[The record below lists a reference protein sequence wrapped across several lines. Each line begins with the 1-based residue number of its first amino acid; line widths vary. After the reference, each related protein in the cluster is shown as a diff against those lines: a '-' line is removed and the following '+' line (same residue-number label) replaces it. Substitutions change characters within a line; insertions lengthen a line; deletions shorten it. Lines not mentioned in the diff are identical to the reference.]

1 MSQKRFENFP
11 KALPSKQRASIFT
24 VVKGEVVT
32 QRAKPLTIV
41 KILAMTAGR
50 ERPKEYLMNL
60 KLRQIC
66 VHLIGGDTAIACFL
80 AIFTAIY
87 RFQKDRARIPN
98 SKEYSK
104 MSWGLILATSLI
116 SDMLAYVWYF
126 WTIHHGVWPSN
137 IDGSLILIFGGM
149 WIVFSLLCCWMLVP
163 RMLYCAIKI
172 IFHA

>member
-66 VHLIGGDTAIACFL
+66 VHLIGGDTFL
-80 AIFTAIY
+80 RGFLSINGTWL
-87 RFQKDRARIPN
+87 RD
-98 SKEYSK
+98 
-104 MSWGLILATSLI
+104 
-116 SDMLAYVWYF
+116 
-126 WTIHHGVWPSN
+126 
-137 IDGSLILIFGGM
+137 
-149 WIVFSLLCCWMLVP
+149 LLCLAMAGTS
-163 RMLYCAIKI
+163 YAESIKS
-172 IFHA
+172 

>member
-60 KLRQIC
+60 KLKQIC
-66 VHLIGGDTAIACFL
+66 VHLIGGDTDLSISNTKFDEIQE
-80 AIFTAIY
+80 IFTN
-87 RFQKDRARIPN
+87 IPVN
-98 SKEYSK
+98 STNS
-104 MSWGLILATSLI
+104 S
-116 SDMLAYVWYF
+116 
-126 WTIHHGVWPSN
+126 
-137 IDGSLILIFGGM
+137 
-149 WIVFSLLCCWMLVP
+149 
-163 RMLYCAIKI
+163 
-172 IFHA
+172 

>member
-66 VHLIGGDTAIACFL
+66 VHLIGGDTL
-80 AIFTAIY
+80 AFNFY
-87 RFQKDRARIPN
+87 Q
-98 SKEYSK
+98 
-104 MSWGLILATSLI
+104 
-116 SDMLAYVWYF
+116 
-126 WTIHHGVWPSN
+126 
-137 IDGSLILIFGGM
+137 
-149 WIVFSLLCCWMLVP
+149 LLWQL
-163 RMLYCAIKI
+163 
-172 IFHA
+172 

>member
-66 VHLIGGDTAIACFL
+66 VHLIGGDTLTFRTNHISSSIYLFPIRNL
-80 AIFTAIY
+80 MKFRKYLQIF
-87 RFQKDRARIPN
+87 P
-98 SKEYSK
+98 
-104 MSWGLILATSLI
+104 
-116 SDMLAYVWYF
+116 
-126 WTIHHGVWPSN
+126 
-137 IDGSLILIFGGM
+137 
-149 WIVFSLLCCWMLVP
+149 
-163 RMLYCAIKI
+163 
-172 IFHA
+172 

>member
-50 ERPKEYLMNL
+50 EGPKEYLMNL

-66 VHLIGGDTAIACFL
+66 VHLIGGDTVSCETVSIYSSFT
-80 AIFTAIY
+80 IFS
-87 RFQKDRARIPN
+87 ARRRRVQRLCPDGG
-98 SKEYSK
+98 SPQVK
-104 MSWGLILATSLI
+104 ATRYAS
-116 SDMLAYVWYF
+116 SS
-126 WTIHHGVWPSN
+126 P
-137 IDGSLILIFGGM
+137 
-149 WIVFSLLCCWMLVP
+149 
-163 RMLYCAIKI
+163 
-172 IFHA
+172 

>member
-66 VHLIGGDTAIACFL
+66 VHLIGGDTKRYL
-80 AIFTAIY
+80 
-87 RFQKDRARIPN
+87 RIMKN
-98 SKEYSK
+98 Q
-104 MSWGLILATSLI
+104 LQNL
-116 SDMLAYVWYF
+116 
-126 WTIHHGVWPSN
+126 
-137 IDGSLILIFGGM
+137 
-149 WIVFSLLCCWMLVP
+149 
-163 RMLYCAIKI
+163 
-172 IFHA
+172 

>member
-66 VHLIGGDTAIACFL
+66 VHLIGGDTILFL
-80 AIFTAIY
+80 ALYLLVRQTPLRNQKIY
-87 RFQKDRARIPN
+87 LRLP
-98 SKEYSK
+98 
-104 MSWGLILATSLI
+104 
-116 SDMLAYVWYF
+116 
-126 WTIHHGVWPSN
+126 
-137 IDGSLILIFGGM
+137 GM
-149 WIVFSLLCCWMLVP
+149 CDHPIESSLLFLQ
-163 RMLYCAIKI
+163 ID
-172 IFHA
+172 

>member
-66 VHLIGGDTAIACFL
+66 VHLIGGDTDSAAILSFRSLFL
-80 AIFTAIY
+80 RGFLSINGTWL
-87 RFQKDRARIPN
+87 RD
-98 SKEYSK
+98 
-104 MSWGLILATSLI
+104 
-116 SDMLAYVWYF
+116 
-126 WTIHHGVWPSN
+126 
-137 IDGSLILIFGGM
+137 
-149 WIVFSLLCCWMLVP
+149 LLCLAMAGTS
-163 RMLYCAIKI
+163 YAESIKS
-172 IFHA
+172 

>member
-66 VHLIGGDTAIACFL
+66 VHLIGGDTRQSRSI
-80 AIFTAIY
+80 
-87 RFQKDRARIPN
+87 RFRLGAYGGRNFISTRDFFRN
-98 SKEYSK
+98 SLTRFE
-104 MSWGLILATSLI
+104 
-116 SDMLAYVWYF
+116 
-126 WTIHHGVWPSN
+126 
-137 IDGSLILIFGGM
+137 
-149 WIVFSLLCCWMLVP
+149 
-163 RMLYCAIKI
+163 R
-172 IFHA
+172 

>member
-66 VHLIGGDTAIACFL
+66 VHLIGGDTVEIAQVRNFFPNVFIPKRRMFQGKRLFQGRCF
-80 AIFTAIY
+80 
-87 RFQKDRARIPN
+87 
-98 SKEYSK
+98 
-104 MSWGLILATSLI
+104 
-116 SDMLAYVWYF
+116 V
-126 WTIHHGVWPSN
+126 
-137 IDGSLILIFGGM
+137 
-149 WIVFSLLCCWMLVP
+149 
-163 RMLYCAIKI
+163 
-172 IFHA
+172 

>member
-50 ERPKEYLMNL
+50 EGPKEYLMNL

-66 VHLIGGDTAIACFL
+66 VHLIGGDTYLLIRKLKWSSSPNVTKDNIRGFSSKRFDKK
-80 AIFTAIY
+80 FT
-87 RFQKDRARIPN
+87 N
-98 SKEYSK
+98 
-104 MSWGLILATSLI
+104 
-116 SDMLAYVWYF
+116 
-126 WTIHHGVWPSN
+126 
-137 IDGSLILIFGGM
+137 
-149 WIVFSLLCCWMLVP
+149 
-163 RMLYCAIKI
+163 
-172 IFHA
+172 

>member
-11 KALPSKQRASIFT
+11 KALPSRQRASIFT

-66 VHLIGGDTAIACFL
+66 VHLIGGDTKGLYGCPKKSRYYDKHGWQREVL
-80 AIFTAIY
+80 
-87 RFQKDRARIPN
+87 RQ
-98 SKEYSK
+98 YS
-104 MSWGLILATSLI
+104 S
-116 SDMLAYVWYF
+116 
-126 WTIHHGVWPSN
+126 
-137 IDGSLILIFGGM
+137 
-149 WIVFSLLCCWMLVP
+149 
-163 RMLYCAIKI
+163 
-172 IFHA
+172 

>member
-66 VHLIGGDTAIACFL
+66 VHQM
-80 AIFTAIY
+80 
-87 RFQKDRARIPN
+87 FQRHYLCLSLQI
-98 SKEYSK
+98 
-104 MSWGLILATSLI
+104 MS
-116 SDMLAYVWYF
+116 
-126 WTIHHGVWPSN
+126 N
-137 IDGSLILIFGGM
+137 KQKK
-149 WIVFSLLCCWMLVP
+149 
-163 RMLYCAIKI
+163 IKTT
-172 IFHA
+172 